1 MPKGARRTRSYAA
14 RLTTPLTP
22 RVAPDRRMNLA
33 ARRVEHANRHG
44 VRRDQQPISV
54 GPTHMKR
61 KTPAKAICKER
72 AEMLQSPVDVVFK
85 NLHAEMA

>member
-1 MPKGARRTRSYAA
+1 MPKGARRTGSYAA

-33 ARRVEHANRHG
+33 RVRVEHANRPF

-54 GPTHMKR
+54 GPTHMKLR
-61 KTPAKAICKER
+61 HRRRRFAKSEPKCC
-72 AEMLQSPVDVVFK
+72 
-85 NLHAEMA
+85 NLPLA